1 MPWHAITLSANG
13 DIKPCCQFS
22 NKGRMPNTEHDTIM
36 ENFNSERMQDLRK
49 DFLKGVQT
57 PEVQEAIRT
66 HPQFSALLHTH
77 TYRDALL
84 AIETKDGKYINVQEI
99 TRFANSL

>member
-22 NKGRMPNTEHDTIM
+22 NKGRLPNTEHDTIM

-49 DFLKGVQT
+49 DFLKVYNL
-57 PEVQEAIRT
+57 V
-66 HPQFSALLHTH
+66 
-77 TYRDALL
+77 L
-84 AIETKDGKYINVQEI
+84 ATVVGREKI
-99 TRFANSL
+99 